1 MDTISPKL
9 SAAEWKRRQLQAFR
23 AAYQKKQAAAKLPET
38 SFSTTQKETT
48 K

>member
-1 MDTISPKL
+1 MTDTENRKL

-23 AAYQKKQAAAKLPET
+23 AAYQKKQAAAKWSNSSLL
-38 SFSTTQKETT
+38 TTQKET